1 MSEKF
6 GKRVCLWTAMAMW
19 MCVASA
25 AGGPATE
32 ASRFTILVFT
42 KTAGYRH
49 DSIPAGITAIRSL
62 GNEHGFTV
70 VNSEETSIFNEVE
83 LAKYRVIVFLN
94 TTGDI
99 LNSVEQAA
107 LETFIRHGGGFVGIH
122 SATDTEYDW
131 PWYGQLVGAYFQSH
145 PAIQRVV
152 VKRVDSSDASTAA
165 LPPEWQRTDEWYNFQ
180 DNPRSRVTV
189 LLDLDETTYDGGTM
203 GESHPLAWR
212 HEYDGGR
219 AWYTAMGH
227 TAESYAEPLFLSHI
241 LGGIMW
247 AANEALSDPE
257 RDPLRTGYLVV
268 NPDPGSVAPAATVTL
283 ALLTNGAVQSQA
295 AVTVQP
301 LVYEAS
307 LFAEVE
313 AAMGRNVGVAI
324 ANPGYSTNTV
334 TITLYRPDGS
344 SAGTSVTM
352 ILPERHQAA
361 RFLSDI
367 FSDSIPAPVTGSVRI
382 EGIAPLSL
390 IGLRFSGST
399 FSTIPLRSSRMVI
412 DGSGTLVFPQIA
424 MGGGWATQ
432 IALLNNGGETITGH
446 IDIFDTAGNPMSID
460 LNNTF
465 QNAFAYSIPAAAG
478 GFLFAPRAQNG
489 QPVF

>member
-6 GKRVCLWTAMAMW
+6 GKRVCVWTAMAVW

-25 AGGPATE
+25 SGRPAAE

-42 KTAGYRH
+42 KTAGFRH
-49 DSIPAGITAIRSL
+49 DSIPAGIAAIRSL

-70 VNSEETSIFNEVE
+70 VNSEDASIFNEVE
-83 LAKYRVIVFLN
+83 LAKYRVVVFLS
-94 TTGDI
+94 TSGDI

-107 LETFIRHGGGFVGIH
+107 FETFIRGGGGFVGIH

-145 PAIQRVV
+145 PSIQRAI
-152 VKRVDSSDASTAA
+152 VKRVDSSDPSTAP
-165 LPPEWQRTDEWYNFQ
+165 LPPEWLRTDEWYNFQ

-189 LLDLDETTYDGGTM
+189 LLNVEETTYDGGTM

-227 TAESYAEPLFLSHI
+227 TEESYAEPLFLSHI

-247 AANEALSDPE
+247 AANMALSDPQ

-268 NPDPGSVAPAATVTL
+268 NPDPGSAAPAATVTL
-283 ALLTNGAVQSQA
+283 ALLTNAAVQCQA

-301 LVYEAS
+301 LVYDAS

-313 AAMGRNVGVAI
+313 PAMSGNVGIAI
-324 ANPGYSTNTV
+324 TNPSYSANAV
-334 TITLYRPDGS
+334 TITPYRPDGS
-344 SAGTSVTM
+344 SAGTPVTM
-352 ILPERHQAA
+352 ILPARRQAA

-390 IGLRFSGST
+390 IGLRFSGS
-399 FSTIPLRSSRMVI
+399 
-412 DGSGTLVFPQIA
+412 
-424 MGGGWATQ
+424 
-432 IALLNNGGETITGH
+432 
-446 IDIFDTAGNPMSID
+446 
-460 LNNTF
+460 
-465 QNAFAYSIPAAAG
+465 
-478 GFLFAPRAQNG
+478 
-489 QPVF
+489 

>member
-83 LAKYRVIVFLN
+83 LANYRVIVFLN

-107 LETFIRHGGGFVGIH
+107 LETFIRHGGGFAGIH

-165 LPPEWQRTDEWYNFQ
+165 LPLEWQRTDEWYNFQ

-219 AWYTAMGH
+219 AWYTAMG
-227 TAESYAEPLFLSHI
+227 
-241 LGGIMW
+241 
-247 AANEALSDPE
+247 
-257 RDPLRTGYLVV
+257 
-268 NPDPGSVAPAATVTL
+268 
-283 ALLTNGAVQSQA
+283 Q
-295 AVTVQP
+295 
-301 LVYEAS
+301 
-307 LFAEVE
+307 
-313 AAMGRNVGVAI
+313 NVGVAI
-324 ANPGYSTNTV
+324 PNPGYSTNTV